1 MRISRYINNT
11 KYTCKRLYKAEGLI
25 QLWNPHIFLFQVVFT
40 VSSFMGN
47 SELDSSKELFVYVED
62 V

>member
-1 MRISRYINNT
+1 MESSYIF
-11 KYTCKRLYKAEGLI
+11 K
-25 QLWNPHIFLFQVVFT
+25 FQVVFT